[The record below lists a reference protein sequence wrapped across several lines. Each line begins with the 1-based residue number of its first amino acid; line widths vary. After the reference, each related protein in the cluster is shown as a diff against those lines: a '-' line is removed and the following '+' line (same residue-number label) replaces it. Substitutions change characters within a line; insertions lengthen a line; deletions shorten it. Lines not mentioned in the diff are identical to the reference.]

1 MIQLYPVVVNP
12 TRDQTGR
19 WLMLIHQIPPK
30 PAYLRVKVGRRL
42 ARIGAVALK
51 NTVYVLPRSEGAQE
65 DFQWVLRRAS
75 ASKSLEKA

>member
-1 MIQLYPVVVNP
+1 
-12 TRDQTGR
+12 
-19 WLMLIHQIPPK
+19 MLIHQIPPK

-65 DFQWVLRRAS
+65 DLQWVLRE
-75 ASKSLEKA
+75 LVGGGG